1 MDRTITSPIKKLWCD
16 PAGSGTDSMPQVL
29 PFWLFAGARSLAIET
44 IRFIAVPGMDPKQRI
59 WGRDDQGGRGSVA
72 SGCVK
77 ELWGRVRIPPSPIL
91 LLGWGY
97 PQPLPNKKVYFL
109 YILPRL
115 PRGQNISES
124 TRIVS
129 SLLCHCDRTA
139 NCQRLQNVCIWVQL
153 PSVAFWK
160 MCKMGIKIPW
170 KMCKMYMILYW
181 KMWDDGKTYRT
192 T

>member
-1 MDRTITSPIKKLWCD
+1 MGLDSLESAGFDSRVNHYEEGNLLNKPSSFTEISSQIWNAGCHFYLKNSQCVVWCLFIFILA
-16 PAGSGTDSMPQVL
+16 PSGALM
-29 PFWLFAGARSLAIET
+29 
-44 IRFIAVPGMDPKQRI
+44 

-91 LLGWGY
+91 LLGRGY

-124 TRIVS
+124 CVYQQI
-129 SLLCHCDRTA
+129 D
-139 NCQRLQNVCIWVQL
+139 
-153 PSVAFWK
+153 
-160 MCKMGIKIPW
+160 
-170 KMCKMYMILYW
+170 
-181 KMWDDGKTYRT
+181 
-192 T
+192 